1 MHQSHHQQAIHID
14 VCSIRISLSI
24 SSSPYPLVYNTWQL
38 MCGHVI
44 SRIIPPLLLYLLVE
58 MRSENRKK
66 KWPITQA
73 WSVTKNRIPWASKNP
88 WQLQLT
94 IFGGGTSTLWVYF
107 FIYSIG
113 NNLVDFKS
121 ICGEWMGG
129 GADLC
134 THRSKK
140 TEEQIVAKE
149 VEKIVMQWQVE

>member
-1 MHQSHHQQAIHID
+1 MKRNQKQDSVGFQE
-14 VCSIRISLSI
+14 SL
-24 SSSPYPLVYNTWQL
+24 T
-38 MCGHVI
+38 
-44 SRIIPPLLLYLLVE
+44 
-58 MRSENRKK
+58 
-66 KWPITQA
+66 
-73 WSVTKNRIPWASKNP
+73 VTINQCR
-88 WQLQLT
+88 
-94 IFGGGTSTLWVYF
+94 GGTSTLWVYF

-149 VEKIVMQWQVE
+149 VEKIVMQ

>member
-1 MHQSHHQQAIHID
+1 MKRNQKQDSVGFQE
-14 VCSIRISLSI
+14 SL
-24 SSSPYPLVYNTWQL
+24 T
-38 MCGHVI
+38 
-44 SRIIPPLLLYLLVE
+44 
-58 MRSENRKK
+58 
-66 KWPITQA
+66 
-73 WSVTKNRIPWASKNP
+73 VTINHFR
-88 WQLQLT
+88 
-94 IFGGGTSTLWVYF
+94 GGTSTLWVYF